1 MADSDKIDARLN
13 RVYTKKGDK
22 QALYDDWAAS
32 YEQDLVDD
40 LGYVAHD
47 QACLRLQALLP
58 ERNARILDAGCGT
71 GLVGRRLQQAGYTDI
86 HGSDYSLKML
96 DEARAIGAYR
106 SLTQHDLT
114 GPIMTDTPY
123 DAAIV
128 VGVFS
133 FDQPSAEHLI
143 NITGALKP
151 GGIALVTVNGKAWHE
166 VDWPARLEK
175 FDQRYPAARLL
186 DVQIIDYLTTENID
200 ARLLTLQRV

>member
-22 QALYDDWAAS
+22 QALYDDWAES

-166 VDWPARLEK
+166 VDWPARLEQ

>member
-1 MADSDKIDARLN
+1 MADSDKIDARLSKI
-13 RVYTKKGDK
+13 YTKKGDK

-32 YEQDLVDD
+32 YDRDLVDE

-47 QACLRLQALLP
+47 QACRRLQALVP
-58 ERNARILDAGCGT
+58 ERSTRILDAGCGT

-96 DEARAIGAYR
+96 DEARASGAYR
-106 SLTQHDLT
+106 SLIQHDLT
-114 GPIMTDTPY
+114 QPIMADTPY

-133 FDQPSAEHLI
+133 FNQPSAEHLV

-166 VDWPARLEK
+166 VDWPARLEE

-186 DVQIIDYLTTENID
+186 EVQIIDYLTAEDID
-200 ARLLTLQRV
+200 GRLLTLQRV